1 MVDYYIPSLDL
12 QEETAQQRGRLS
24 DVHAARLTHARAGA
38 YLTQKTARTS
48 AAGFSF

>member
-24 DVHAARLTHARAGA
+24 DVQGVE
-38 YLTQKTARTS
+38 KE
-48 AAGFSF
+48 